1 MAEKETKY
9 VGRCMKE
16 KEQREMKDVKIVTMA
31 NGMQAAKGVCVKCGC
46 NMYKIIG
53 KKK

>member
-1 MAEKETKY
+1 MAETKY

-31 NGMQAAKGVCVKCGC
+31 NGMQAAKGDCVKCGT
-46 NMYKIIG
+46 NMYKILG